1 MKKVLLLGAL
11 LSTMAFG
18 AASEGIVSGEAGLS
32 AKTSE
37 IPFTGTAYKPVTI
50 TAANES
56 VEFGTLVVGQTSTA
70 TVALNLT
77 GDDEKTATLSAEIK
91 GLDSTDPGSVEA
103 SFTGTG
109 KGTVSFSGGT
119 GTDEL
124 TLVYTPTKA
133 GTISGNVVVTATY
146 GG

>member
-18 AASEGIVSGEAGLS
+18 VASKGEVSGTNGLS
-32 AKTSE
+32 ATTSE
-37 IPFTGTAYKPVTI
+37 ISLSGTALKPVTI
-50 TAANES
+50 TAANDS

-70 TVALNLT
+70 TVALSLT
-77 GDDEKTATLSAEIK
+77 GDDTKTAKLSASINGVTE
-91 GLDSTDPGSVEA
+91 DSGSVVA
-103 SFTGTG
+103 SFTGAGTG
-109 KGTVSFSGGT
+109 KVSFSGGT

-146 GG
+146 E